1 MCKRISIIALSLL
14 IITVSLL
21 SGCTSEPK
29 LKYNNIK
36 SMAEPAPLYI
46 EGTYSKEID
55 ATIFKEQTGL
65 RLEQCSLL
73 SEEDLSISY
82 KAHYDNNDKILNM
95 RVNIHQTDGSNDS
108 TYITMHSDTIW
119 SDRSYSPIDYVY
131 TLNRIRETYING
143 ISVVLGHH
151 RRSKSDH
158 SLTDIYTASMF
169 LNEINIGIEMHTNDR
184 EKFQQFIEEFIY
196 TNSSHVRCQIIFNR
210 PMEETNSINLNEEE
224 TQLLLVKLNNTPIRY
239 SASTWNGFRESH
251 EYQFA
256 IIIQDSRTGV
266 EYANIIIRENGLL
279 NVSNTVYRITQ
290 RHAQEELIAHLK
302 TICNIF
308 E

>member
-36 SMAEPAPLYI
+36 SMAEPAPPYI

-151 RRSKSDH
+151 RRSKSDN
-158 SLTDIYTASMF
+158 SLTDIYTASMII
-169 LNEINIGIEMHTNDR
+169 NEIDIGIEMHTDDR
-184 EKFQQFIEEFIY
+184 AKFQQFIEEFIY
-196 TNSSHVRCQIIFNR
+196 TNC
-210 PMEETNSINLNEEE
+210 
-224 TQLLLVKLNNTPIRY
+224 
-239 SASTWNGFRESH
+239 
-251 EYQFA
+251 
-256 IIIQDSRTGV
+256 
-266 EYANIIIRENGLL
+266 
-279 NVSNTVYRITQ
+279 
-290 RHAQEELIAHLK
+290 
-302 TICNIF
+302 
-308 E
+308 